1 MTKMERGTSSVPDL
15 PPARHQPRPCAEAAR
30 RNDLL
35 RRGVLAALRRSGRYS
50 VVTNMR
56 VPVPEEAREA
66 VRRGRRSL
74 AAEAR
79 SATVVIDMV
88 VVDAR
93 HGWAGGYSFCST
105 GAQSP
110 RTRRRIEEDLRA
122 AELVLGAHVSRV
134 LSRAIDTVTVG
145 IIDGSA
151 GPEEGDDLTIAASE
165 LAESFEVP
173 FPDSEADFSAS
184 RAACPAHS
192 APGADAARRAEEGE
206 CSTNEI
212 AEPANCRG
220 RRGP

>member
-1 MTKMERGTSSVPDL
+1 MKKTAGRKSTVPA
-15 PPARHQPRPCAEAAR
+15 PPPPRHPPRPCAAAAR

-56 VPVPEEAREA
+56 VRVPEAAREA

-79 SATVVIDMV
+79 SDTVVIEMV

-93 HGWAGGYSFCST
+93 HGWAGGYAFCSP

-134 LSRAIDTVTVG
+134 LSRGIDTVTVG

-151 GPEEGDDLTIAASE
+151 DSEEGDDLTIAASE
-165 LAESFEVP
+165 IAESFEVP
-173 FPDSEADFSAS
+173 FPDPETGSFGL
-184 RAACPAHS
+184 PGGV
-192 APGADAARRAEEGE
+192 PGA
-206 CSTNEI
+206 
-212 AEPANCRG
+212 
-220 RRGP
+220 